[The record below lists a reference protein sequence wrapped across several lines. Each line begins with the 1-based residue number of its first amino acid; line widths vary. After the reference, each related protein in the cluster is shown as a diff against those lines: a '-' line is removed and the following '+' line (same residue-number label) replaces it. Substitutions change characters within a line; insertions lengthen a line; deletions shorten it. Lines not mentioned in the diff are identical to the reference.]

1 MIEKSEKKQRRRRPR
16 SRKTNSKKSAESAKP
31 SVESIAENLRPK
43 TTNIQTPEKH
53 DNISLSK
60 VSEGGSVLVDKV
72 NEPFDA
78 IRKAYE
84 SCITAM
90 TGDSKEIARVS

>member
-1 MIEKSEKKQRRRRPR
+1 M
-16 SRKTNSKKSAESAKP
+16 TESAKP
-31 SVESIAENLRPK
+31 SVESIVENLRPE
-43 TTNIQTPEKH
+43 TTNKPTPEKH
-53 DNISLSK
+53 DDISLSE
-60 VSEGGSVLVDKV
+60 VSEGGLVLVDKV

-90 TGDSKEIARVS
+90 MEDSKEIARVS